1 MIHFVSKLCEASLL
15 SPLTSCSRNDIT
27 IRHHMRAKEN
37 FHTKF
42 ELLWLFVLELC
53 TINPEATQ
61 MNTFVNAAQ
70 FAFVFCEHWRQTLT
84 LIFDLFTSRVTV
96 AVWSQYDKFEFQIWI
111 RLIWIEF
118 DFPTSDIELEAWTRQ
133 TDGWTDGRT
142 VGVQFVTWHP
152 SGRTT

>member
-1 MIHFVSKLCEASLL
+1 MNLIPKTTACDLLTVQAVVSHMQCKSYASHQFTNRTLVMIHFVSKLCEASLL

-37 FHTKF
+37 FYTKF

-96 AVWSQYDKFEFQIWI
+96 AVWSQYDKFEFQI
-111 RLIWIEF
+111 
-118 DFPTSDIELEAWTRQ
+118 
-133 TDGWTDGRT
+133 
-142 VGVQFVTWHP
+142 
-152 SGRTT
+152 